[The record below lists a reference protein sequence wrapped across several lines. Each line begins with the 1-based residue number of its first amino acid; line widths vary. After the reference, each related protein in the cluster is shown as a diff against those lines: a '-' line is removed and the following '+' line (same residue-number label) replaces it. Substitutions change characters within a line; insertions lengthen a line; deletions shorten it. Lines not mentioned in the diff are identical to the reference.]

1 MIKSVDKSFS
11 KRIGMLMS
19 GTIVGQMSA
28 FLAMPILSRIYD
40 RSAFS
45 DLGVYVSFCGIFSVI
60 CTLRLEAAIPIAES
74 HFEADDLYWSAFF
87 SCSVLSV
94 LSGIITYILLLYG
107 VLDVYSNPVFF
118 ALFVSISTFLIGII
132 QMLTALQLRHKR
144 LNRIAQSK
152 AAQGFF
158 SSLSQVILGL
168 VFHTPAAFLLGDVAG
183 RIAGF
188 VSFGTTREPKQPR
201 IRLISVLRT
210 SRKYIDFI
218 KFSTP
223 AAFINSLGLQIPV
236 FIIAS
241 FSSSPNLGIF
251 VFCSRVIVLPSGLI
265 AQTLSQLYVSE
276 LSSSKF
282 DGIDK
287 LQIFKRFLL
296 VSLCLSLALS
306 IFVIPPLGMIVP
318 IFFGSQWSDAVTP
331 LRIMFVASIFQI
343 VGVAISQTATIL
355 EKNKLQFIW
364 DVSRL
369 TLVLISTIIACT
381 LYDDITA
388 IVLIISIVS
397 SLSYILLI
405 GLSFFIIKQSSIKPR
420 RPLQER
426 S

>member
-94 LSGIITYILLLYG
+94 LSGIITYILLLYE

-201 IRLISVLRT
+201 IRLRSVLRT

-331 LRIMFVASIFQI
+331 LRIMFVASTFQI

-369 TLVLISTIIACT
+369 TLVLISTIIACM